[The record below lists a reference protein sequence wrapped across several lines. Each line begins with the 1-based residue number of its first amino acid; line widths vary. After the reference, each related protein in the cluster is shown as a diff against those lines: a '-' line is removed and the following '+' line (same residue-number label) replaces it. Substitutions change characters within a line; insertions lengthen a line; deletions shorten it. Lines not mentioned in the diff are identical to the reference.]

1 MYVNLFRIFCSF
13 YFVGFSFFYY
23 LKPHGIAQP
32 EHIPFPWVA
41 SPRNGVPWIAQNR
54 LKPSH
59 PPKKRVPFESSSRL
73 RREKNDDLSPNNF
86 TFFRRFMMDDRV
98 IMDDY
103 DGACIKKTRT
113 FPISLQWVI
122 QFGRCSWDLVSVRA
136 HLVEH
141 RSEYGSHSLRWEALQ
156 FIHF

>member
-54 LKPSH
+54 LKP
-59 PPKKRVPFESSSRL
+59 PPSPQSETLLGVPGVSGAKKTMIYPPIISRFS
-73 RREKNDDLSPNNF
+73 DDL
-86 TFFRRFMMDDRV
+86 
-98 IMDDY
+98 
-103 DGACIKKTRT
+103 
-113 FPISLQWVI
+113 
-122 QFGRCSWDLVSVRA
+122 
-136 HLVEH
+136 
-141 RSEYGSHSLRWEALQ
+141 
-156 FIHF
+156 